1 MQLRSSSKTPKTGAT
16 SDDANLGN
24 DAVGQ
29 STQRM
34 PTIGTGRRRTGNVV
48 TDPLFE
54 RRELA
59 EDLDGMAA
67 TIGEVDPRS
76 SERLSDLARSI
87 GTEEGRIR
95 WADVDLRRAFN
106 TERLAAAYAE
116 RREGSFAAGALEIAD
131 RARQVLV
138 LVPILLTWYAL
149 YEATRA
155 YSRFIA
161 ANPDEVRKPFLLL
174 WQEGFGGE
182 LGGLAPTFST
192 VAIIDAAIILL
203 IILLTFYAHGRKEA
217 RDERIDQVAERFQT
231 DLDNVLATATVALGA
246 DRGSRPAQLSH
257 NVERLADRFDRNSQE
272 LLNRL
277 RVEHDRLEQIA
288 VRREREFQDF
298 GVFASGMRA
307 GAEET
312 HRLLVDLRQVSKGL
326 QTALEDL
333 TSEVG
338 VSGDQSR
345 HLLAAVTSLE
355 RIVGSGIQSDN
366 AVTRQL
372 ADAANA
378 ITGAADQSVSGA
390 QEAAHAGRVAAEA
403 VRGIA
408 EMTMRLADSQGR
420 MEQAV
425 LREADQNS
433 RLADA
438 LLNSVGGVAG
448 STKRLE
454 EIGGG
459 LTGLRDEF
467 KRLAQQTA
475 EQANLLRTL
484 LGEQSKVAAG
494 LSQSSGDVSK
504 VSIVTAQ
511 RQREVNDNIAK
522 LLSQLE
528 QLTATLGRS
537 AATASPESLE
547 RAFQA
552 ALRSEL
558 SAQADMIADAIE
570 VRASGDRPG
579 GIFHRSQRRPGGQ

>member
-1 MQLRSSSKTPKTGAT
+1 MIRSDNPP
-16 SDDANLGN
+16 
-24 DAVGQ
+24 
-29 STQRM
+29 QRI

-116 RREGSFAAGALEIAD
+116 RREGSPSPPALW
-131 RARQVLV
+131 RSPTGPGRCWSSCRSCS
-138 LVPILLTWYAL
+138 PGTPSTKS
-149 YEATRA
+149 TRA
-155 YSRFIA
+155 YSRYIA
-161 ANPDEVRKPFLLL
+161 DNPDEVRKPFLLL

-182 LGGLAPTFST
+182 LGGLSPTFST
-192 VAIIDAAIILL
+192 VAMIDAAIILL
-203 IILLTFYAHGRKEA
+203 IILLTFYAHGRREA
-217 RDERIDQVAERFQT
+217 RDEKVEQVAERFQT
-231 DLDNVLATATVALGA
+231 DLDNVLAAATVALGA

-288 VRREREFQDF
+288 QRREREFHDF

-345 HLLAAVTSLE
+345 HLLTAVTSLE

-390 QEAAHAGRVAAEA
+390 QEAAHAGRIAAEA

-408 EMTMRLADSQGR
+408 DITMRLADSQGR

-425 LREADQNS
+425 IREAEQNS
-433 RLADA
+433 SPGRCAPQLRRWGRRQHEAA
-438 LLNSVGGVAG
+438 GGDRRGA
-448 STKRLE
+448 
-454 EIGGG
+454 GG
-459 LTGLRDEF
+459 LAGRVQAIGPSDRGAGKSSARTAGR
-467 KRLAQQTA
+467 A
-475 EQANLLRTL
+475 EQDCRWPDSIFWRCQQGQYRHSPAPAR
-484 LGEQSKVAAG
+484 GE
-494 LSQSSGDVSK
+494 
-504 VSIVTAQ
+504 
-511 RQREVNDNIAK
+511 R
-522 LLSQLE
+522 
-528 QLTATLGRS
+528 
-537 AATASPESLE
+537 
-547 RAFQA
+547 
-552 ALRSEL
+552 
-558 SAQADMIADAIE
+558 
-570 VRASGDRPG
+570 
-579 GIFHRSQRRPGGQ
+579 